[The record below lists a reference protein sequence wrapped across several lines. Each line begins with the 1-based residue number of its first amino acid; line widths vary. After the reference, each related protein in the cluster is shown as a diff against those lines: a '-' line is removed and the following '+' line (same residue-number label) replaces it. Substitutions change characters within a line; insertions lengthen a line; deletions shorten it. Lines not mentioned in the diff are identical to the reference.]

1 MFRRTRTPL
10 LLLLSLSLCAP
21 LLPAQQNAAP
31 GPVHLDVVVTPKS
44 GPPVADLQASDFTVL
59 DNKAPQRI
67 TSFHPGGGPGDPIHI
82 TLVVDAV
89 NVPYTSIAYQRGQI
103 TKFLRANGGQLAH
116 PTQIAYFTDQGMQI
130 QQGYATDG
138 NELNTSLSQHVIGLR
153 TIHRSSQ
160 FQLSDR
166 LNLSISALRSL
177 IAHQA
182 ALPGRKI
189 ILWMSPG
196 WPLLSGP
203 GVDLDYKQQQEI
215 FATIVDMSTRLR
227 EGRITLYAVDPIGA
241 QEGVGRSFYYEN
253 FLKGVSKP
261 QQAALADL
269 SLQVL
274 SVHSGGLALYGNNDL
289 TGMLQQCMADTRAYY
304 QISITPAASDTRDPF
319 HQIDVQLSKPGL
331 TARTVQG
338 YYAVAK

>member
-10 LLLLSLSLCAP
+10 IRFTLFLFCTA
-21 LLPAQQNAAP
+21 LLPAQQNTAP
-31 GPVHLDVVVTPKS
+31 ASIHLDVVVSPNS
-44 GPPVADLQASDFTVL
+44 GPPVADLQPADFTLL

-67 TSFHPGGGPGDPIHI
+67 TSFHPAGGPQDSIHVI
-82 TLVVDAV
+82 LVVDAV

-103 TKFLRANGGQLAH
+103 AKFLRLNGGQLAH
-116 PTQIAYFTDQGMQI
+116 PTQIAYFTDQGI
-130 QQGYATDG
+130 EAPQGYATDG
-138 NELNTSLSQHVIGLR
+138 NELNTSLSQHLIGLR

-166 LNLSISALRSL
+166 LNLSIGALRSL
-177 IAHQA
+177 VQREA

-203 GVDLDYKQQQEI
+203 GVDLDYKQQQGI
-215 FATIVDMSTRLR
+215 FATVVDLSTRLR

-261 QQAALADL
+261 QQVALGDL

-274 SVHSGGLALYGNNDL
+274 AVQSGGLALHGSNDL

-304 QISITPAASDTRDPF
+304 QISFTPRAADQHDPY
-319 HQIDVQLSKPGL
+319 HQIDVRLSKPGL
-331 TARTVQG
+331 TARTMQG
-338 YYAVAK
+338 YYAATK